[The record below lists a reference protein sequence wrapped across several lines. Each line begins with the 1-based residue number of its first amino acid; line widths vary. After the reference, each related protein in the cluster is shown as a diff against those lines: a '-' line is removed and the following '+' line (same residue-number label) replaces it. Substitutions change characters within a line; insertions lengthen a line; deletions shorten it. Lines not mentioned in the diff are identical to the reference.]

1 MPHALRKWI
10 IAGCCLAAIA
20 GVAAFRIASTSADEK
35 AAPVDPVAGPAFV
48 MEPYL
53 QFATRTSIVVMC
65 ETPTP
70 TTCLLEYGSTF
81 PPDKSIAVEKY
92 DTMHEIKL
100 DNLLPK
106 TKYYYRM
113 TCTDADGKKLV
124 GKPSTF
130 QTAVDAT
137 DAYSFTVIGDTQR
150 NPVVTGKVAKLM
162 WERRPNFVIHLGDV
176 VDNGAAKIQ
185 WTDDL
190 FKPCADLFARVP
202 IYPCIG
208 NHEKDHVQYYKYF
221 SLPKPEYHYS
231 FRYGNGEFF
240 SLDTNRPVD
249 PESEQYRWLDKSLAA
264 SDAKWKVVYHHHPCY
279 SSDSDDY
286 GNTEKASSTYGAP
299 KHKALIAL
307 YDKHKVDLAMN
318 GHIHAYERTWR
329 LRGGKVD
336 AKAGTT
342 YLTSG
347 GGGGKLEGFEPTP
360 AFFKNQGRSDYHFCY
375 FTIHAG
381 TLDCRVFDSEGRL
394 FDQFAMKKE

>member
-1 MPHALRKWI
+1 MSHPFRKWI
-10 IAGCCLAAIA
+10 AAAICLAVLAA
-20 GVAAFRIASTSADEK
+20 VAALRTAATAPD
-35 AAPVDPVAGPAFV
+35 APVEPAAGPAFV

-53 QFATRTSIVVMC
+53 QFATRTSISILC

-70 TTCLLEYGSTF
+70 TACVLEYGSTF
-81 PPDKSIAVEKY
+81 PPDRSIAVEKP
-92 DTMHEIKL
+92 DAFHEIKIE
-100 DNLLPK
+100 NLQPR
-106 TKYYYRM
+106 TKYFYRV
-113 TCTDADGKKLV
+113 TCTDADGVKIA

-130 QTAVDAT
+130 QTAVDVT
-137 DAYSFTVIGDTQR
+137 DAYSFAVLGDTQR

-176 VDNGAAKIQ
+176 VDNGASKAQ

-190 FKPCADLFARVP
+190 FKPCRELFARVP
-202 IYPCIG
+202 VYPCIG
-208 NHEKDHVQYYKYF
+208 NHEKDHAQYYKYF
-221 SLPKPEYHYS
+221 ALPKPEYHYS
-231 FRYGNGEFF
+231 FKYGNGEFF

-249 PESEQYRWLDKSLAA
+249 SESAQYRWLDKALAA
-264 SDAKWKVVYHHHPCY
+264 SDAKWKIVYHHHPCY

-307 YDKHKVDLAMN
+307 YDKHKVDLVMN
-318 GHIHAYERTWR
+318 GHIHAYERTWP

-347 GGGGKLEGFEPTP
+347 GGGGRLEGFEPTP
-360 AFFKNQGRSDYHFCY
+360 AFFKNQSRVDYHFCHV
-375 FTIHAG
+375 TVHGG
-381 TLDCRVFDSEGRL
+381 TLDCRVFDSENRL
-394 FDQFAMKKE
+394 FDQFSIGK

>member
-1 MPHALRKWI
+1 MSPRKWI
-10 IAGCCLAAIA
+10 IAGCCLAVGAS
-20 GVAAFRIASTSADEK
+20 VAAFRMTATSADEK
-35 AAPVDPVAGPAFV
+35 AAPVEATFV

-70 TTCLLEYGSTF
+70 TTCTLEYGSTF
-81 PPDKSIAVEKY
+81 PPDKSIAVEKAEA
-92 DTMHEIKL
+92 MHEIRL

-150 NPVVTGKVAKLM
+150 NPVITGKVAKLM

-176 VDNGAAKIQ
+176 VDNGAAKVQ

-190 FKPCADLFARVP
+190 FKPCAELFARVP
-202 IYPCIG
+202 VYPCIG
-208 NHEKDHVQYYKYF
+208 NHEKDHAQYYKYF
-221 SLPKPEYHYS
+221 ALPKPEYHYS

-240 SLDTNRPVD
+240 SIDTNRPVD
-249 PESEQYRWLDKSLAA
+249 PESEQFKWLDKALAA
-264 SDAKWKVVYHHHPCY
+264 SDAKWKIVYHHHPCY

-286 GNTEKASSTYGAP
+286 GNTERAGSTYGAP

-318 GHIHAYERTWR
+318 GHIHAYERTWP

-347 GGGGKLEGFEPTP
+347 GGGGRLEGFEPTP

-375 FTIHAG
+375 FTVHGGA
-381 TLDCRVFDSEGRL
+381 LDCRVFDSDGRL
-394 FDQFAMKKE
+394 FDQFAIRKD